1 MAARSLSIIS
11 LAHAAALHQ
20 RHQRWG
26 LTPFQ
31 VQPTLLGVPAE
42 ARVGVRL
49 ENPELIS
56 SERADRVRDEMRE
69 LAYLGRFSL
78 RPDSTPSFTA
88 VVRSPGDA
96 RKASELAGPLSSR
109 SLPMLLDRAARATG

>member
-26 LTPFQ
+26 LTSFQ

-49 ENPELIS
+49 EKPELIS

-69 LAYLGRFSL
+69 PAYPGGFSL

-88 VVRSPGDA
+88 VVRSPDDA
-96 RKASELAGPLSSR
+96 RKASELAGR
-109 SLPMLLDRAARATG
+109 CRAAACRCCWTGLRRATG